1 MITELEWEGTGM
13 TKQFEGKTALV
24 TGAGSGIGKAVSVA
38 LGAQGAKVM
47 ACDINADA
55 AQKVVDEIVEAGGT
69 ASAIG
74 GDVGNPDDVKAAIDA
89 AVSMY
94 GALHLAFN
102 NAGIGGPLGPV
113 ADIDIEEYKR
123 LMDVNL
129 HSVFYGMHY
138 QIPEMLKAGGGAI
151 VNCSS
156 ILGLVG
162 DANAAPYVAAK
173 HGVSGL
179 TKAAALAYAS
189 QGVRVNSVHPG
200 YIDTPLLQGL
210 PEEAYDGLIAL
221 HPIGRLGL
229 AEEVADLVLFLLSDK
244 ASFITGSQHVIDG
257 GYTSL

>member
-1 MITELEWEGTGM
+1 M

-24 TGAGSGIGKAVSVA
+24 TGAASGIGKAVAVS
-38 LGAQGAKVM
+38 LGAQRANVV
-47 ACDINADA
+47 ACDINLDA
-55 AQKVVDEIVEAGGT
+55 AQKVVDGIAESGGI
-69 ASAIG
+69 AVAVG
-74 GDVGNPDDVKAAIDA
+74 GNVGNPEDVKAAVDT
-89 AVSMY
+89 AVAKY

-102 NAGIGGPLGPV
+102 NAGIGGPLGPLTDV
-113 ADIDIEEYKR
+113 DIEAYKQ
-123 LMDVNL
+123 LMEINL
-129 HSVFYGMHY
+129 HSVFYGMRY
-138 QIPEMLKAGGGAI
+138 QIPEMLMAGGGAI

-156 ILGLVG
+156 VLGLVG

-200 YIDTPLLQGL
+200 YINTPLLENL
-210 PEEAYDGLIAL
+210 PEGAYDGLIAL
-221 HPIGRLGL
+221 HAIGRLGL